1 MERVT
6 LFPRGKGKE
15 SSNEPK
21 KGVKRALSSSE
32 ETLFGAASKRLKKI
46 ETVSSKKKVKKESA
60 SHAVAPSLGLGSA
73 LAVQRKNKKF
83 HKVANLS
90 LNKVVPGSYLL
101 GVVLSVFADSALIS
115 LTNGYLGMAKLADM
129 VDPSVASE
137 VTRADR
143 VLTERQ
149 VVRCCVQ
156 ENAAGARH
164 LSVSLRCAVVNR
176 NLALKHLQKGMSLTV
191 SVVSKEDHGCIVSAG
206 MGGTSFFLPEK
217 EAAKFDGK
225 LNVGRILNCIVDEVN
240 REARTVSVKHD
251 NEARLEEPVK
261 NAHLPFMAVMVGM
274 LFDVVVDKIVE
285 NGLFVNYLNLFHGT
299 VDLKSLPVSAQQLQ
313 ATDEKGQSWKAG
325 YQVGQILQARVV
337 FVDHGARS
345 VHLSLRPHILMLR
358 GPLGLPALGDLV
370 HQLVVRSV
378 LPQAGLILT
387 IQPAEEEQPVED
399 EEGEEQEEEGD
410 EEAKE
415 GDGKKRLSRKER
427 RELKVSKLRR
437 VEQISTFFIS
447 KANLAGKNASS
458 ESKNEDDEEALGQY
472 RVGNVLDAA
481 RVKGYHLVEGLAA
494 VSNKP
499 AFLSTP
505 SVHLSQL
512 KLGQCHEVTILK
524 VLDHG
529 LALKVGGEHI
539 DAFCPAEHAGEVPLL
554 TGAQLAKRF
563 REGQRLNMRVWELRG
578 ASVYM
583 TNKKPL
589 LALKEDEAVLSAEEA
604 KKGQRS
610 AAIVLDVTPEG
621 VHVRFFGK
629 ARGILPIEVLTKQ
642 SILDPAESFRRGE
655 VVRVVVLAK
664 SKPKGK
670 GKGKKSLLL
679 ALDLNLDEDSL
690 RQLEKVVVKEE
701 EDKKDEP
708 EGEEEEKDEELGEG
722 FVAGT
727 VYKVEKDGEV
737 ISVRLDDGRSAT
749 TSKNHFFDLASTA
762 NEIFA
767 SADCPIKTGYRVAR
781 AIILSSQESHLFITM
796 KPLLLYAAAAKSK
809 TKSDAT
815 ESTGSDEII
824 LPAHAADLSP
834 GQIVV
839 GYIYKV
845 ESFGVLVRFA
855 EMLTALAP
863 RPNLADRFLGS
874 AQGHFHAGDSMRCMV
889 QRVDL
894 TKSRIFVTFKPS
906 LLTPSVQTLP
916 SPVHYLAAWFRE
928 RFQIAGMQAKAQEKL
943 LPAWETFPIGSVVKA
958 TVTSVESF
966 GLVLLGADQTTVM
979 LSSSI
984 SGAKVGQEVRVLI
997 LDVDLEHFVLQ
1008 VIVLESGK
1016 KKSRGEKKERNHN
1029 KAGERLQLEVAL
1041 LKQNYVVAVDRETAT
1056 VAFIALADFHQPE
1069 PGTSDLQVG
1078 SIASVEVVSAPEE
1091 KKKKREGEGMSLF
1104 DGLIE
1109 AEG

>member
-1 MERVT
+1 M
-6 LFPRGKGKE
+6 
-15 SSNEPK
+15 
-21 KGVKRALSSSE
+21 
-32 ETLFGAASKRLKKI
+32 
-46 ETVSSKKKVKKESA
+46 
-60 SHAVAPSLGLGSA
+60 
-73 LAVQRKNKKF
+73 
-83 HKVANLS
+83 
-90 LNKVVPGSYLL
+90 
-101 GVVLSVFADSALIS
+101 
-115 LTNGYLGMAKLADM
+115 
-129 VDPSVASE
+129 
-137 VTRADR
+137 
-143 VLTERQ
+143 
-149 VVRCCVQ
+149 
-156 ENAAGARH
+156 
-164 LSVSLRCAVVNR
+164 
-176 NLALKHLQKGMSLTV
+176 
-191 SVVSKEDHGCIVSAG
+191 
-206 MGGTSFFLPEK
+206 
-217 EAAKFDGK
+217 
-225 LNVGRILNCIVDEVN
+225 
-240 REARTVSVKHD
+240 
-251 NEARLEEPVK
+251 
-261 NAHLPFMAVMVGM
+261 
-274 LFDVVVDKIVE
+274 
-285 NGLFVNYLNLFHGT
+285 NYLNLFHGT
-299 VDLKSLPVSAQQLQ
+299 VDLKSLPISVQQLQ
-313 ATDEKGQSWKAG
+313 ASDEKGQSWKAG
-325 YQVGQILQARVV
+325 FQVGQILQARVV

-358 GPLGLPALGDLV
+358 GPLGLPPLGDLV
-370 HQLVVRSV
+370 HHLVVRSV
-378 LPQAGLILT
+378 LPQTGLILT
-387 IQPAEEEQPVED
+387 IQSVEEEQPVED
-399 EEGEEQEEEGD
+399 DQIEEEQGEDGEE
-410 EEAKE
+410 ANE

-427 RELKVSKLRR
+427 RELKVAKLRR
-437 VEQISTFFIS
+437 VEQISTFLIT
-447 KANLAGKNASS
+447 KANLAGKNASV
-458 ESKNEDDEEALGQY
+458 ENKNEDDEETLGQY

-481 RVKGYHLVEGLAA
+481 RVKGYHLVEGLVA
-494 VSNKP
+494 VSNKS
-499 AFLSTP
+499 AFLSAP
-505 SVHLSQL
+505 PVHLSQL
-512 KLGQCHEVTILK
+512 KLGQCHEVTVLK

-529 LALKVGGEHI
+529 LALKVGGEHV

-554 TGAQLAKRF
+554 SGAQLAKRF

-578 ASVYM
+578 TSVYM
-583 TNKKPL
+583 TNKKSL
-589 LALKEDEAVLSAEEA
+589 LALKEDEAVLAAEEA

-670 GKGKKSLLL
+670 GKGKKNLLL
-679 ALDLNLDEDSL
+679 ALDLNLDENSL
-690 RQLEKVVVKEE
+690 QQLEKVVVKEE
-701 EDKKDEP
+701 EEKKEEQE
-708 EGEEEEKDEELGEG
+708 EGKEEEEKELEEG

-727 VYKVEKDGEV
+727 VYKVEKDGET

-762 NEIFA
+762 NEVFA
-767 SADCPIKTGYRVAR
+767 SADCPIKSGYRVPR

-796 KPLLLYAAAAKSK
+796 KPLLLYAAAKSK
-809 TKSDAT
+809 TKSKDVT
-815 ESTGSDEII
+815 ESNSASEEVI

-839 GYIYKV
+839 GYVYKV
-845 ESFGVLVRFA
+845 ESYGVLVRFA

-928 RFQIAGMQAKAQEKL
+928 RFQIAGMQAKEQEKL
-943 LPAWETFPIGSVVKA
+943 LPSWETYPIGSVVKA

-1016 KKSRGEKKERNHN
+1016 KKSRGEKKERAHHHT
-1029 KAGERLQLEVAL
+1029 GERLQLEVAL

-1069 PGTSDLQVG
+1069 PGSSDLQIG
-1078 SIASVEVVSAPEE
+1078 SIATVEIISAPVE
-1091 KKKKREGEGMSLF
+1091 KKKKREGEGLSLF
-1104 DGLIE
+1104 DGRIE
-1109 AEG
+1109 AKANVDYVSFCQLAPSLTKSFCGFVCCKMERMTYAREFKKKTRKKQRRASLSKRNSRDDSRLALVGNGPSRALVQRKSDCLRWGWMARRLKAELTFPLHLFPRTRTPLLMTA